1 MYMLP
6 RVSQSII
13 IVQTYF
19 YENTV
24 YWESNVQYL
33 FGQERTPPLMGV
45 IVILLGMLIYK
56 LLLNSLFVRLLGAYR
71 VLWNDS
77 YGNWCPSHGS

>member
-45 IVILLGMLIYK
+45 IVILLGMLMYK
-56 LLLNSLFVRLLGAYR
+56 LFLNSLFVKLLRA
-71 VLWNDS
+71 
-77 YGNWCPSHGS
+77 

>member
-45 IVILLGMLIYK
+45 TVILLGMLMYK
-56 LLLNSLFVRLLGAYR
+56 LFLNSLFVRLLRA
-71 VLWNDS
+71 
-77 YGNWCPSHGS
+77 

>member
-45 IVILLGMLIYK
+45 IVILVGMLMYK
-56 LLLNSLFVRLLGAYR
+56 LFLNSLFVKLLRA
-71 VLWNDS
+71 
-77 YGNWCPSHGS
+77 